1 MNRKHD
7 IKFYYLIIE
16 KLKKINPN
24 IDISSDFIIGY
35 PGETDKDFNK
45 TMELIK
51 NIGFVNSYSFIFS
64 PRPGTPA
71 SKLKQINYK
80 MAQKRLKIVQDELFK
95 FQKSKNKSLVGSVVE
110 VLVEN
115 KLKDQ
120 DKFFGRNSKTT
131 SVIFTA
137 DACKP
142 GDLIK
147 VKIIS
152 SNQNNLFGE
161 GIEKKTKAA

>member
-1 MNRKHD
+1 
-7 IKFYYLIIE
+7 
-16 KLKKINPN
+16 
-24 IDISSDFIIGY
+24 
-35 PGETDKDFNK
+35 
-45 TMELIK
+45 
-51 NIGFVNSYSFIFS
+51 
-64 PRPGTPA
+64 
-71 SKLKQINYK
+71 

-120 DKFFGRNSKTT
+120 DKFFGRNSKMT

-137 DACKP
+137 DTCKS

-161 GIEKKTKAA
+161 SIEKKTKAA